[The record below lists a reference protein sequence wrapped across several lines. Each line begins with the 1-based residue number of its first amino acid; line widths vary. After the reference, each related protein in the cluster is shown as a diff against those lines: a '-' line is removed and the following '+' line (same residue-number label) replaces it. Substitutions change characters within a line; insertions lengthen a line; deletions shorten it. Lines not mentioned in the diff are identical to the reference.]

1 MIDKK
6 RVSLLAQNQLLTR
19 YFCHNILRH
28 FQLVNVLLNLHN
40 SPESKTCLCAGD
52 YYSATSGSPAGVS
65 VGGPFQKT
73 SVFTFSF
80 CFFKEE
86 LSQGKR

>member
-1 MIDKK
+1 M
-6 RVSLLAQNQLLTR
+6 
-19 YFCHNILRH
+19 
-28 FQLVNVLLNLHN
+28 HN

>member
-1 MIDKK
+1 M
-6 RVSLLAQNQLLTR
+6 
-19 YFCHNILRH
+19 
-28 FQLVNVLLNLHN
+28 HN
-40 SPESKTCLCAGD
+40 SPESKTCCLCTGD